1 MIGALLFAGIILTSN
16 GVKLRGQISQSENP
30 YADLFSHWTSEK
42 YIRLYYSISMD
53 GALVM
58 NSTYWGH
65 SVILEVMTGSGSSN
79 RTGKEAGNEITL
91 WQ

>member
-16 GVKLRGQISQSENP
+16 SVKLRGQISQFENP
-30 YADLFSHWTSEK
+30 YAYLFSHRTSDK
-42 YIRLYYSISMD
+42 YGRLYYSISMD

-79 RTGKEAGNEITL
+79 RNGKMASNEIPL